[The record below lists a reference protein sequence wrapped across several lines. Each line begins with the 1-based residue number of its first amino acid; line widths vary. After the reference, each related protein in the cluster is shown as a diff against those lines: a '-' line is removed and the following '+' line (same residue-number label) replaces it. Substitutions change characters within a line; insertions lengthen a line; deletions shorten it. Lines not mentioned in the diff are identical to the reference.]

1 MVERHPYKV
10 DVAGSNPVLPTKYLK
25 SLLNFNL
32 KKSKMVKTVGKMGQ
46 VLGLTKNNDLYEDVP
61 DDLKWAIPLHEHL
74 VGYESVLKYKNG
86 SMNAKLSLS
95 SVWKKKSLASSERH

>member
-25 SLLNFNL
+25 SLSNLNL

-46 VLGLTKNNDLYEDVP
+46 VLGLTKNNDQYEDVP
-61 DDLKWAIPLHEHL
+61 DELPRSEFCRAK
-74 VGYESVLKYKNG
+74 KYRTKNLRIKNLCD
-86 SMNAKLSLS
+86 SAFLQTQ
-95 SVWKKKSLASSERH
+95 A